1 MSRPPTAARRGFA
14 LLIVVTLLAFI
25 VVLLVGLA
33 AYTRIETS
41 VAGNTQRQAQAR
53 EHALTGMQVAL
64 AQLQRHAGPDQRVT
78 ATAASFGGVN
88 GTRYY
93 TGVWGP
99 DGSGPITWLVS
110 GNEFPV
116 AVTGN
121 GQSPALAVTPASA
134 PPAARAMDLVA
145 RGTTNTT
152 NRSLFVSVPL
162 QDLRARGLPGAP
174 AADAIYG
181 RYAWWVG
188 DEGVKA
194 PVAVPDTSGTL
205 TAAPYDSADLR
216 GRVRQQLAVGA
227 GAASTGGSPVFEPRD
242 GNNAPLVAGD
252 RVLTA
257 SQLGFLRNS
266 ANGQLGLAVQRA
278 NYHVWSPN
286 NLAVLADS
294 RRGGLRQDLSLAPG
308 LLGSAFAAWT
318 NYPAYT
324 ESYLPV
330 DPETVDPALAAI
342 APPAISPAYGSD
354 PVRRRLRITP
364 PLIAEGGAHQV
375 APVLS
380 YFLLSFNVRT
390 AGDTAAA
397 RPFEIAARWM
407 VSLWNPYTSALVP
420 ENLRLEISGLPRNIR
435 VVNVQGESP
444 VPVGS
449 FAVQDPAIFGSP
461 AIDPDLAEP
470 PLIINLPWTPDG
482 SSADRQSW
490 LPGRVYTW
498 RSVTDN
504 TQPEQPPATGFAS
517 QFYSRTLDAAGAS
530 AAVRPLPLGEQLG
543 SDNHVLEV
551 DGADRLTVTVYL
563 VPRTGPDDPPAQPI
577 KLATYVSPE
586 FVTQFASSPQAARQT
601 SSQFSYV
608 FRLAESIDTPAA
620 PGRWLTAA
628 GLDPRRRRLPGEAFV
643 TGENGND
650 PSLYVNYRT
659 ISAPDRLLDRGEG
672 TTSRSYN
679 EDVPLFELP
688 RAPLLSLGAAQH
700 FRLPGQRPF
709 MIGNSWGFGQEL
721 NGVPVG
727 EIFDRYFFSGFREGV
742 NPGTAA
748 NGDLIVPNPLLRT
761 VRWYEPGAGYRKPT
775 VEDLRATVEGLD
787 PAGAVGAADARSS
800 RFFLQAGAFNL
811 NSTNVAAWASVLRGV
826 RFPSP
831 QTFRH
836 LSLSSSTGTAAG
848 DTSVATVQSTN
859 AQFFRFSHTA
869 QETYQ
874 AEAGRA
880 DPAGSAAR
888 TELFRRGMRTLNAAE
903 TGALATKIVELITAR
918 HGEEGPFLSVGDF
931 LAPHPRYAAIDAEG
945 GEIPRS
951 LLEAAIVESGINTAM
966 AEFDPEAKVQLN
978 SQWLTQADVM
988 TALAP
993 VLFARSD
1000 TFTIRAYGEAVN
1012 PATNATEGRAWCEAL
1027 VQRVPEY
1034 FDPPKGDG
1042 DLTGDA
1048 PETPAENLTSP
1059 LNLANGRRF
1068 RILSF
1073 RWLTQADL

>member
-1 MSRPPTAARRGFA
+1 MSRLRASARSGFA

-25 VVLLVGLA
+25 VLLLVGLA

-53 EHALTGMQVAL
+53 EHALTGLQVAL
-64 AQLQRHAGPDQRVT
+64 AQLQRHAGPDQRAT
-78 ATAASFGGVN
+78 ANAASFGGVN
-88 GTRYY
+88 GTRFY

-99 DGSGPITWLVS
+99 DGTGPLTWLVS
-110 GNEFPV
+110 GNEFATAP
-116 AVTGN
+116 TGSE
-121 GQSPALAVTPASA
+121 QPPALAVTPASA
-134 PPAARAMDLVA
+134 PPPARAIDLVA

-152 NRSLFVSVPL
+152 NRAQFVSVPL
-162 QDLRARGLPGAP
+162 QDLRARGLPGSP
-174 AADAIYG
+174 NADATYG

-216 GRVRQQLAVGA
+216 GRVRQHLAVGA
-227 GAASTGGSPVFEPRD
+227 GAAGTNGSPVFEPRD
-242 GNNAPLVAGD
+242 ANNAPLVAGD

-266 ANGQLGLAVQRA
+266 GNGQLGHPLQRA

-308 LLGSAFAAWT
+308 LLGSAFVAWT

-324 ESYLPV
+324 ESTVPV

-342 APPAISPAYGSD
+342 APPAILPAYGSD

-364 PLIAEGGAHQV
+364 PLLGEGGAHQI

-397 RPFEIAARWM
+397 RPFELAARWL

-420 ENLRLEISGLPRNIR
+420 ENLRLEITGLPRTIR

-449 FAVQDPAIFGSP
+449 FSVQDESVFGSP
-461 AIDPDLAEP
+461 PIDPDLAER

-482 SSADRQSW
+482 ASADRQSW

-504 TQPEQPPATGFAS
+504 SQPERPPETGFAS
-517 QFYSRTLDAAGAS
+517 QFYSRTLDTTGAA

-551 DGADRLTVTVYL
+551 DGADRVTVTVYL
-563 VPRTGPDDPPAQPI
+563 VPRTGPDEPPAPPI
-577 KLATYVSPE
+577 KLATYISPE
-586 FVTQFASSPQAARQT
+586 FVTSFASSPQAARQT
-601 SSQFSYV
+601 STQFSYV

-620 PGRWLTAA
+620 PGRWLTTS

-672 TTSRSYN
+672 ASDRSYN
-679 EDVPLFELP
+679 EDVPVFELP
-688 RAPLLSLGAAQH
+688 RAPLLSLGATQH

-709 MIGNSWGFGQEL
+709 MVGNSWGFGQEL

-727 EIFDRYFFSGFREGV
+727 ELFDRYFFSGVRDGFTPGV
-742 NPGTAA
+742 AA

-761 VRWYEPGAGYRKPT
+761 VRWYEPGVGYRKPT
-775 VEDLRATVEGLD
+775 TDDLRATVEGLD

-811 NSTNVAAWASVLRGV
+811 NSTNVAAWAAVLRGV
-826 RFPSP
+826 RFPAP
-831 QTFRH
+831 QTFRY
-836 LSLSSSTGTAAG
+836 LSLSSSTGVPSG

-859 AQFFRFSHTA
+859 AQFLRFSQTA

-874 AEAGRA
+874 ADAGRA

-888 TELFRRGMRTLNAAE
+888 TELFRRGMRTLSATE
-903 TGALATKIVELITAR
+903 TGVLAAKIVELITAR

-931 LAPHPRYAAIDAEG
+931 LAPHPRYAAFDAEG

-951 LLEAAIVESGINTAM
+951 LLEAAIAETGINTAV
-966 AEFDPEAKVQLN
+966 AEIDPEAKVQLN
-978 SQWLTQADVM
+978 SQWLTQGDVM

-993 VLFARSD
+993 ALFARSD

-1034 FDPPKGDG
+1034 FDPPTGNG

-1048 PETPAENLTSP
+1048 AEVLPENLTSP

-1073 RWLTQADL
+1073 RWLTQPDL

>member
-1 MSRPPTAARRGFA
+1 VSQVRPAARRGFA

-25 VVLLVGLA
+25 VLLLVGLA

-53 EHALTGMQVAL
+53 EHALTGLQVAL
-64 AQLQRHAGPDQRVT
+64 AQLQRHAGPDQRTT

-88 GTRYY
+88 GTRFY

-99 DGSGPITWLVS
+99 DGSGPLTWLVS
-110 GNEFPV
+110 GNEF
-116 AVTGN
+116 AVPATGTD
-121 GQSPALAVTPASA
+121 QPPALAVTPGSA
-134 PPAARAMDLVA
+134 PPAARAIDLVA

-152 NRSLFVSVPL
+152 SRAQFVSVPL

-174 AADAIYG
+174 TADATYG

-205 TAAPYDSADLR
+205 TAAPYDSPDLR
-216 GRVRQQLAVGA
+216 GRVRQQVAVGA

-242 GNNAPLVAGD
+242 ANNAPLVAAD

-266 ANGQLGLAVQRA
+266 ANGQLGLALQRA
-278 NYHVWSPN
+278 NYHVWTPN

-324 ESYLPV
+324 ESTVPV

-342 APPAISPAYGSD
+342 APPAILPAYGSD

-364 PLIAEGGAHQV
+364 PLIGEGGAHQI

-397 RPFEIAARWM
+397 RPFELAARWL

-449 FAVQDPAIFGSP
+449 FSVHDPAVFGSP

-482 SSADRQSW
+482 SNADRQSW

-498 RSVTDN
+498 RSVADN
-504 TQPEQPPATGFAS
+504 SQPEQAPATGFAS

-530 AAVRPLPLGEQLG
+530 AAVRPLPIGEQLG

-551 DGADRLTVTVYL
+551 DGADRVTVTVYL

-601 SSQFSYV
+601 STQFSYV
-608 FRLAESIDTPAA
+608 FRLAESLDTPAA
-620 PGRWLTAA
+620 PGRWLTTP

-643 TGENGND
+643 AGENGND

-659 ISAPDRLLDRGEG
+659 ISLPDRLLDRGE
-672 TTSRSYN
+672 TSRSYN
-679 EDVPLFELP
+679 EDVPVFELP

-709 MIGNSWGFGQEL
+709 MLGNSWGFGQEL

-727 EIFDRYFFSGFREGV
+727 EVFDRFFFSGVREGLI
-742 NPGTAA
+742 PGVSA

-761 VRWYEPGAGYRKPT
+761 VRWYEPGVGYRKPT
-775 VEDLRATVEGLD
+775 VDDLRATVEGVD

-811 NSTNVAAWASVLRGV
+811 NSTNVAAWAAVLRGV

-831 QTFRH
+831 QTFRY
-836 LSLSSSTGTAAG
+836 LSLSSSTGAPSSDTAI
-848 DTSVATVQSTN
+848 ATVQSTN
-859 AQFFRFSHTA
+859 AQFLRFSQTA

-874 AEAGRA
+874 AEAGQ
-880 DPAGSAAR
+880 AGSAGAR
-888 TELFRRGMRTLNAAE
+888 TDWFRRGMRTLNAPE
-903 TGALATKIVELITAR
+903 TGALAAKIVDLITAR

-931 LAPHPRYAAIDAEG
+931 LAPHPRYAAFDAEG

-951 LLEAAIVESGINTAM
+951 LLEVAIAETGINTSL
-966 AEFDPEAKVQLN
+966 AEFDPEAKVQMH

-1034 FDPPKGDG
+1034 FDPPTGNG

-1048 PETPAENLTSP
+1048 PEVLPESLTSP

-1073 RWLTQADL
+1073 RWLTQPDL

>member
-227 GAASTGGSPVFEPRD
+227 GASSTNGSPVFEPRD

-308 LLGSAFAAWT
+308 LLGSAFTAWT

-504 TQPEQPPATGFAS
+504 PQPEQPPATGFAS

-727 EIFDRYFFSGFREGV
+727 EIFDRYFFSGVREGV

-888 TELFRRGMRTLNAAE
+888 SELFRRGMRTLNAAE

>member
-1 MSRPPTAARRGFA
+1 MSRLPTVPRLGFA

-25 VVLLVGLA
+25 VLLLVGLA

-53 EHALTGMQVAL
+53 EHAVTGLQVAL

-99 DGSGPITWLVS
+99 DGSGPLTWLVS
-110 GNEFPV
+110 GNEFAAP
-116 AVTGN
+116 ATGN
-121 GQSPALAVTPASA
+121 DQSPALAVTPANA
-134 PPAARAMDLVA
+134 PPPARAMDLVA

-152 NRSLFVSVPL
+152 NRAQFVSVPL

-174 AADAIYG
+174 NAEATYG

-194 PVAVPDTSGTL
+194 PVAVPDNSGTL

-216 GRVRQQLAVGA
+216 GRGRQQLAVGA

-324 ESYLPV
+324 ESYVPV

-397 RPFEIAARWM
+397 RPFELAARWL

-449 FAVQDPAIFGSP
+449 FSVHDPAVFGSP

-470 PLIINLPWTPDG
+470 PMIINLPWTPDG

-504 TQPEQPPATGFAS
+504 SQPEQPSATGFAS

-543 SDNHVLEV
+543 SDNHVLEIE
-551 DGADRLTVTVYL
+551 GADRVTVTVYL
-563 VPRTGPDDPPAQPI
+563 VPRTGPDDPPAPPI

-601 SSQFSYV
+601 ATQFSYV

-620 PGRWLTAA
+620 PGRWLTTA

-659 ISAPDRLLDRGEG
+659 ISAPDRLLDRGEI
-672 TTSRSYN
+672 SRSYN
-679 EDVPLFELP
+679 EDVPVFELP
-688 RAPLLSLGAAQH
+688 RAPLLSVGAAQH

-727 EIFDRYFFSGFREGV
+727 EVFDRFFFSGVREGV

-761 VRWYEPGAGYRKPT
+761 VRWYEPGVGYRKPT
-775 VEDLRATVEGLD
+775 VDDLRATVEGLD
-787 PAGAVGAADARSS
+787 SAGAVGAADARSS
-800 RFFLQAGAFNL
+800 RYFLQAGAFNL
-811 NSTNVAAWASVLRGV
+811 NSTNVAAWVAVLRGV

-831 QTFRH
+831 QTFRY
-836 LSLSSSTGTAAG
+836 LSLSSSTGTASG
-848 DTSVATVQSTN
+848 DTAVATVQSTN
-859 AQFFRFSHTA
+859 SQFLRFSQTA

-874 AEAGRA
+874 AEAGQ
-880 DPAGSAAR
+880 AGSPAAR
-888 TELFRRGMRTLNAAE
+888 TEWFRRGMRTLTATE
-903 TGALATKIVELITAR
+903 TGALAAKIVDLITAR

-931 LAPHPRYAAIDAEG
+931 LAPHPRYAAVDAEG

-951 LLEAAIVESGINTAM
+951 LIEAAIAETGINTSV
-966 AEFDPEAKVQLN
+966 AEFDPEAKVQMH

-993 VLFARSD
+993 GLFARSD

-1034 FDPPKGDG
+1034 FDPPKGGG

>member
-1 MSRPPTAARRGFA
+1 MSQVRPAARRGFA

-25 VVLLVGLA
+25 VLLLVGLA

-53 EHALTGMQVAL
+53 EHALTGLQVAL
-64 AQLQRHAGPDQRVT
+64 GQLQRYAGPDQRTT

-88 GTRYY
+88 GARYY

-99 DGSGPITWLVS
+99 DGSGPLTWLVS
-110 GNEFPV
+110 GNEFAAP
-116 AVTGN
+116 ATGTD
-121 GQSPALAVTPASA
+121 QPAALAVTPASA
-134 PPAARAMDLVA
+134 PPAARAIDLVA

-152 NRSLFVSVPL
+152 SRAQFVSVPL

-174 AADAIYG
+174 NADATYG

-205 TAAPYDSADLR
+205 TAAPYDSPDLR

-242 GNNAPLVAGD
+242 ANNAPLVAGD

-266 ANGQLGLAVQRA
+266 ANGQLGLALQRA
-278 NYHVWSPN
+278 NYHVWTPN

-324 ESYLPV
+324 ESYVPV

-364 PLIAEGGAHQV
+364 PLIGEGGAHQI

-380 YFLLSFNVRT
+380 HFLLSFNVRT

-397 RPFEIAARWM
+397 RPFELAARWL

-420 ENLRLEISGLPRNIR
+420 ENLRLEISGLPRTIR

-444 VPVGS
+444 VPVGDFS
-449 FAVQDPAIFGSP
+449 VHDPSVFGST

-470 PLIINLPWTPDG
+470 PMIINLPWTPDG

-498 RSVTDN
+498 RSVADT
-504 TQPEQPPATGFAS
+504 TKPEQPPATGFAS

-543 SDNHVLEV
+543 SDNHVLEI
-551 DGADRLTVTVYL
+551 DGSDRITVTVYL

-601 SSQFSYV
+601 STQFSYV
-608 FRLAESIDTPAA
+608 FRLAESLDTPAA
-620 PGRWLTAA
+620 PGRWLTTP

-643 TGENGND
+643 AGENGND

-659 ISAPDRLLDRGEG
+659 ISAPDRLLDRGE
-672 TTSRSYN
+672 TSRSYN
-679 EDVPLFELP
+679 EDVPVFELP

-727 EIFDRYFFSGFREGV
+727 EVFDRFFFSGVREGV
-742 NPGTAA
+742 NPGVAA

-775 VEDLRATVEGLD
+775 VDDMRATVEGLD

-811 NSTNVAAWASVLRGV
+811 NSTNVSAWAAVLRGV

-831 QTFRH
+831 QTFRY
-836 LSLSSSTGTAAG
+836 LSLSSSTGAPSSDTA
-848 DTSVATVQSTN
+848 SATVQSTN
-859 AQFFRFSHTA
+859 AQFLRFSQTA

-874 AEAGRA
+874 AEAGQ
-880 DPAGSAAR
+880 AGSAAAR
-888 TELFRRGMRTLNAAE
+888 TDWFRRGMRTLNATE
-903 TGALATKIVELITAR
+903 TGALAAKIVDLITAR
-918 HGEEGPFLSVGDF
+918 HGEDGPFLSVGDF
-931 LAPHPRYAAIDAEG
+931 LAPHPRYAAADAEG

-951 LLEAAIVESGINTAM
+951 LLEAAIAETGINTPV
-966 AEFDPEAKVQLN
+966 AEFDPEAKVQMH

-1012 PATNATEGRAWCEAL
+1012 PATNTTEGRAWCEAL

-1034 FDPPKGDG
+1034 FDPPKGEG
-1042 DLTGDA
+1042 DLTGD
-1048 PETPAENLTSP
+1048 PAEVLPENLTSP

-1073 RWLTQADL
+1073 RWLTQPDL

>member
-1 MSRPPTAARRGFA
+1 VSRPPTAGRRGFA

-99 DGSGPITWLVS
+99 DGSGPLTWLVS
-110 GNEFPV
+110 GNEF
-116 AVTGN
+116 ATAATGN
-121 GQSPALAVTPASA
+121 DQSPALAVTPASA
-134 PPAARAMDLVA
+134 PPPARAMDLVA
-145 RGTTNTT
+145 RGTTSTT
-152 NRSLFVSVPL
+152 NRAQFVSVPL

-174 AADAIYG
+174 NAEATYG

-342 APPAISPAYGSD
+342 APPAILPAYGSD

-563 VPRTGPDDPPAQPI
+563 VPRTGPDDPPVQPI

-727 EIFDRYFFSGFREGV
+727 EIFDRYFFSGVREGV

-787 PAGAVGAADARSS
+787 PAVAVGAADARSS

-859 AQFFRFSHTA
+859 AQFFRFSQTA

-951 LLEAAIVESGINTAM
+951 LLEAAIAESGINTAM

>member
-64 AQLQRHAGPDQRVT
+64 AQLQRHAGPDQRAT

-99 DGSGPITWLVS
+99 DGSGPLTWLVS
-110 GNEFPV
+110 GNEF
-116 AVTGN
+116 ATAATGN
-121 GQSPALAVTPASA
+121 DQSPALAVTPASA

-145 RGTTNTT
+145 RGTTSTT
-152 NRSLFVSVPL
+152 NRAQFVSVPL

-174 AADAIYG
+174 NAEAIYG

-577 KLATYVSPE
+577 RLATYVSPE

-620 PGRWLTAA
+620 PGRWLTTA

-650 PSLYVNYRT
+650 PSLYLNYRT

-688 RAPLLSLGAAQH
+688 RAPLLSLGATQH

-709 MIGNSWGFGQEL
+709 IIGNSWGFGQEL

-727 EIFDRYFFSGFREGV
+727 EIFDRYFFSGVREGV

-775 VEDLRATVEGLD
+775 VDDLRATVEGLD

-811 NSTNVAAWASVLRGV
+811 NSTNVAAWAAVLRGV

-831 QTFRH
+831 QTFRY
-836 LSLSSSTGTAAG
+836 LSLSSSTSTAAG

-859 AQFFRFSHTA
+859 AQFFRFSQTA

-951 LLEAAIVESGINTAM
+951 LLEAAIAESGINTAM

-1073 RWLTQADL
+1073 RWLTQPDL

>member
-1 MSRPPTAARRGFA
+1 VSRPPTAARRGFA

-308 LLGSAFAAWT
+308 LLGSAFTAWT

-504 TQPEQPPATGFAS
+504 PQPEQPPATGFAS

-727 EIFDRYFFSGFREGV
+727 EIFDRYFFSGVREGV

-888 TELFRRGMRTLNAAE
+888 SELFRRGMRTLNAAE

>member
-1 MSRPPTAARRGFA
+1 MSRPRTAPRRGFA

-53 EHALTGMQVAL
+53 EHALTGLQVAL
-64 AQLQRHAGPDQRVT
+64 GQLQRHAGPDQRAT
-78 ATAASFGGVN
+78 ATAASFGAVN

-99 DGSGPITWLVS
+99 DGSGPLTWLVS
-110 GNEFPV
+110 GNEF
-116 AVTGN
+116 AVPATGTD
-121 GQSPALAVTPASA
+121 QPAALAVTPGSA
-134 PPAARAMDLVA
+134 PPATRSIDLVA

-152 NRSLFVSVPL
+152 NRSQFVSVPL
-162 QDLRARGLPGAP
+162 QDLRARGIPGAP
-174 AADAIYG
+174 NADATYG

-188 DEGVKA
+188 DDGVKA

-242 GNNAPLVAGD
+242 GNNSPLVAGD

-257 SQLGFLRNS
+257 SQLGPV
-266 ANGQLGLAVQRA
+266 VQRA
-278 NYHVWSPN
+278 NYHLWSPN

-324 ESYLPV
+324 ESTVPV

-354 PVRRRLRITP
+354 SVRRRLRMTP
-364 PLIAEGGAHQV
+364 PLIAEGGAHQI

-390 AGDTAAA
+390 AGDSAAA
-397 RPFEIAARWM
+397 RPFELAARWL

-420 ENLRLEISGLPRNIR
+420 ENLRLEISGLPRTIR

-444 VPVGS
+444 VPVGDFS
-449 FAVQDPAIFGSP
+449 VHDPSVFGSP

-470 PLIINLPWTPDG
+470 PMIINLPWTPDG

-498 RSVTDN
+498 RSVADATK
-504 TQPEQPPATGFAS
+504 PEQPPATGFAS

-543 SDNHVLEV
+543 SDNHVLEIE
-551 DGADRLTVTVYL
+551 GADRVTVTVYV
-563 VPRTGPDDPPAQPI
+563 VPRTGPDDPPALPI

-601 SSQFSYV
+601 ATQFSYV
-608 FRLAESIDTPAA
+608 FRLAESIDTPTA
-620 PGRWLTAA
+620 PGRWLTTT

-643 TGENGND
+643 PGENGND

-659 ISAPDRLLDRGEG
+659 ISAPDRLLDRGE
-672 TTSRSYN
+672 TSRSYN
-679 EDVPLFELP
+679 EDVPVFELP

-709 MIGNSWGFGQEL
+709 MIGNSWGFGQEV

-727 EIFDRYFFSGFREGV
+727 EIFDRYFFSGVREGV

-775 VEDLRATVEGLD
+775 VDDLRATVEGLD

-811 NSTNVAAWASVLRGV
+811 NSTNVAAWAAVLRGV

-831 QTFRH
+831 QTFRY
-836 LSLSSSTGTAAG
+836 LSLSSSTGTASG

-859 AQFFRFSHTA
+859 AQFFRFSQTA

-874 AEAGRA
+874 AESGRA

-888 TELFRRGMRTLNAAE
+888 SELFRRGMRTLNAAE

-918 HGEEGPFLSVGDF
+918 HGEEGPFLSVSDF
-931 LAPHPRYAAIDAEG
+931 LAPHPRYAAVDAEG

-951 LLEAAIVESGINTAM
+951 LLEAAIAETGINTSV
-966 AEFDPEAKVQLN
+966 AEFDPEAKVQMH

-993 VLFARSD
+993 GLFARSD

-1034 FDPPKGDG
+1034 FDPPKGNG

-1048 PETPAENLTSP
+1048 AEVLPENLTSP

-1073 RWLTQADL
+1073 RWLTQPDL

>member
-1 MSRPPTAARRGFA
+1 MSQVRPAARRGFA

-25 VVLLVGLA
+25 VLLLVGLA

-53 EHALTGMQVAL
+53 EHALTGLQVAL
-64 AQLQRHAGPDQRVT
+64 GQLQRYAGPDQRTT

-99 DGSGPITWLVS
+99 DGSGPLTWLVS
-110 GNEFPV
+110 GNEFAAP
-116 AVTGN
+116 ATGTD
-121 GQSPALAVTPASA
+121 QPAALAVTPGSA
-134 PPAARAMDLVA
+134 PPAARAIDLVA

-152 NRSLFVSVPL
+152 SRAQFVSVPL

-174 AADAIYG
+174 NADATYG

-205 TAAPYDSADLR
+205 TAAPYDSPDLR

-227 GAASTGGSPVFEPRD
+227 GAASAGGSPVFEPRD
-242 GNNAPLVAGD
+242 ANNAPLVAGD

-266 ANGQLGLAVQRA
+266 ANGQLGLALQRA
-278 NYHVWSPN
+278 NYHVWTPN

-324 ESYLPV
+324 ESYVPV

-364 PLIAEGGAHQV
+364 PLIGEGGAHQI

-380 YFLLSFNVRT
+380 HFLLSFNVRT
-390 AGDTAAA
+390 AGDSAAA
-397 RPFEIAARWM
+397 RPFELAARWL

-420 ENLRLEISGLPRNIR
+420 ENLRLEISGLPRTIR

-444 VPVGS
+444 VPVGDFS
-449 FAVQDPAIFGSP
+449 VHDPSVFGSP

-470 PLIINLPWTPDG
+470 PMIINLPWTPDG

-498 RSVTDN
+498 RSVADT
-504 TQPEQPPATGFAS
+504 TKPEQPPATGFAS

-543 SDNHVLEV
+543 SDNHVLEI
-551 DGADRLTVTVYL
+551 DGSDRITVTVYL
-563 VPRTGPDDPPAQPI
+563 VPRIGPDDPPAQPI

-586 FVTQFASSPQAARQT
+586 FVTQFVSSPQAARQT
-601 SSQFSYV
+601 STQFSYV
-608 FRLAESIDTPAA
+608 FRLAESLDTPAA
-620 PGRWLTAA
+620 PGRWLTTP

-643 TGENGND
+643 AGENGND

-659 ISAPDRLLDRGEG
+659 ISAPDRLLDRGE
-672 TTSRSYN
+672 TSRSYN
-679 EDVPLFELP
+679 EDVPVFELP

-709 MIGNSWGFGQEL
+709 MLGNSWGFGQEL

-727 EIFDRYFFSGFREGV
+727 EVFDRFFFSGVREGV
-742 NPGTAA
+742 NPGVAA

-775 VEDLRATVEGLD
+775 VDDLRATVEGVD

-811 NSTNVAAWASVLRGV
+811 NSTNVAAWAAVLRGV

-831 QTFRH
+831 QTFRY
-836 LSLSSSTGTAAG
+836 LSLSSSTGAPSSDTA
-848 DTSVATVQSTN
+848 SATVQSTN
-859 AQFFRFSHTA
+859 AQFLRFSQTA

-874 AEAGRA
+874 AEAGQ
-880 DPAGSAAR
+880 AGSAAAR
-888 TELFRRGMRTLNAAE
+888 TDWFRRGMRTLNATE
-903 TGALATKIVELITAR
+903 TGALAAKIVDLITVR
-918 HGEEGPFLSVGDF
+918 HGEDGPFLSVGDF
-931 LAPHPRYAAIDAEG
+931 LAPHPRYAAVDAEG

-951 LLEAAIVESGINTAM
+951 LLEAAIAETGINTPV
-966 AEFDPEAKVQLN
+966 AEFDPEAKVQMH

-1012 PATNATEGRAWCEAL
+1012 PATNTTEGRAWCEAL
-1027 VQRVPEY
+1027 VQRAPEY
-1034 FDPPKGDG
+1034 FDPPKGEG

-1048 PETPAENLTSP
+1048 AEVLPENLTSP

-1068 RILSF
+1068 RIISF
-1073 RWLTQADL
+1073 RWLTQPDL

>member
-1 MSRPPTAARRGFA
+1 MSQVRPAARRGFA

-25 VVLLVGLA
+25 VLLLVGLA

-53 EHALTGMQVAL
+53 EHALTGLQVAL
-64 AQLQRHAGPDQRVT
+64 AQLQRHAGPDQRTT

-88 GTRYY
+88 GTRFY

-99 DGSGPITWLVS
+99 DGSGPLTWLVS
-110 GNEFPV
+110 GNEF
-116 AVTGN
+116 AVPATGTD
-121 GQSPALAVTPASA
+121 QPPALAVTPGSA
-134 PPAARAMDLVA
+134 PPAARAIDLVA

-152 NRSLFVSVPL
+152 SRAQFVSVPL

-174 AADAIYG
+174 TADATYG

-205 TAAPYDSADLR
+205 TAAPYDSPDLR
-216 GRVRQQLAVGA
+216 GRVRQQVAVGA

-242 GNNAPLVAGD
+242 ANNAPLVAAD

-266 ANGQLGLAVQRA
+266 ANGQLGLALQRA
-278 NYHVWSPN
+278 NYHVWTPN

-324 ESYLPV
+324 ESTVPV

-342 APPAISPAYGSD
+342 APPAILPAYGSD

-364 PLIAEGGAHQV
+364 PLIGEGGAHQI

-397 RPFEIAARWM
+397 RPFELAARWL

-449 FAVQDPAIFGSP
+449 FSVHDPAVFGSP

-482 SSADRQSW
+482 SNADRQSW

-498 RSVTDN
+498 RSVADN
-504 TQPEQPPATGFAS
+504 SQPEQAPATGFAS

-530 AAVRPLPLGEQLG
+530 AAVRPLPIGEQLG

-551 DGADRLTVTVYL
+551 DGADRVTVTVYL

-601 SSQFSYV
+601 STQFSYV
-608 FRLAESIDTPAA
+608 FRLAESLDTPAA
-620 PGRWLTAA
+620 PGRWLTTP

-643 TGENGND
+643 AGENGND

-659 ISAPDRLLDRGEG
+659 ISLPDRLLDRGE
-672 TTSRSYN
+672 TSRSYN
-679 EDVPLFELP
+679 EDVPVFELP

-709 MIGNSWGFGQEL
+709 MLGNSWGFGQEL

-727 EIFDRYFFSGFREGV
+727 EVFDRFFFSGVREGLI
-742 NPGTAA
+742 PGVSA

-761 VRWYEPGAGYRKPT
+761 VRWYEPGVGYRKPT
-775 VEDLRATVEGLD
+775 VDDLRATVEGVD

-811 NSTNVAAWASVLRGV
+811 NSTNVAAWAAVLRGV

-831 QTFRH
+831 QTFRY
-836 LSLSSSTGTAAG
+836 LSLSSSTGAPSSDTAI
-848 DTSVATVQSTN
+848 ATVQSTN
-859 AQFFRFSHTA
+859 AQFLRFSQTA

-874 AEAGRA
+874 AEAGQ
-880 DPAGSAAR
+880 AGSAGAR
-888 TELFRRGMRTLNAAE
+888 TDWFRRGMRTLNAPE
-903 TGALATKIVELITAR
+903 TGALAAKIVDLITAR

-931 LAPHPRYAAIDAEG
+931 LAPHPRYAAFDAEG

-951 LLEAAIVESGINTAM
+951 LLEVAIAETGINTSL
-966 AEFDPEAKVQLN
+966 AEFDPEAKVQMH

-993 VLFARSD
+993 MLFARSD

-1012 PATNATEGRAWCEAL
+1012 PATNTTEGRAWCEAL

-1034 FDPPKGDG
+1034 FDPPTGNG
-1042 DLTGDA
+1042 NLTGDA
-1048 PETPAENLTSP
+1048 PEVLPENLTSP

-1073 RWLTQADL
+1073 RWLTQPDL

>member
-1 MSRPPTAARRGFA
+1 MNHRRSPARRGFA

-53 EHALTGMQVAL
+53 EHALTGLQVAL
-64 AQLQRHAGPDQRVT
+64 AQLQRHAGPDQRAT

-88 GTRYY
+88 GTRFY

-99 DGSGPITWLVS
+99 DGAGPLTWLVS
-110 GNEFPV
+110 GNEFAPPP
-116 AVTGN
+116 TGADE
-121 GQSPALAVTPASA
+121 PAALAVTPASA
-134 PPAARAMDLVA
+134 PPAARAIDLVA

-152 NRSLFVSVPL
+152 NRAQFVSVPL
-162 QDLRARGLPGAP
+162 QDLRARGLPGVPNAE
-174 AADAIYG
+174 ATFG

-227 GAASTGGSPVFEPRD
+227 GAAGTNGSPVFEPRD
-242 GNNAPLVAGD
+242 ANNAPLVAGD

-266 ANGQLGLAVQRA
+266 GNGQLGHPLQRA

-324 ESYLPV
+324 EGTV
-330 DPETVDPALAAI
+330 TEDPETVDPALAAI
-342 APPAISPAYGSD
+342 APPAILPAYGSD

-364 PLIAEGGAHQV
+364 PLLGEGGAHQIT
-375 APVLS
+375 PVLS

-390 AGDTAAA
+390 AGETAAA
-397 RPFEIAARWM
+397 RPFELAARWL

-420 ENLRLEISGLPRNIR
+420 ENLRLEITGLPRTIR

-449 FAVQDPAIFGSP
+449 FAVQDESVFGSP
-461 AIDPDLAEP
+461 PIDPELAER

-482 SSADRQSW
+482 SSPDRQSW

-498 RSVTDN
+498 SSVTDN
-504 TQPEQPPATGFAS
+504 SQPERPPETGFAS
-517 QFYSRTLDAAGAS
+517 QFYSQTLDVTGAAAT
-530 AAVRPLPLGEQLG
+530 VRPLPLGEQLG

-551 DGADRLTVTVYL
+551 EGAERVTVTVYV
-563 VPRTGPDDPPAQPI
+563 VPRTGPDEPPAAPI
-577 KLATYVSPE
+577 KLATYISPE
-586 FVTQFASSPQAARQT
+586 FVTSFASSPQAAQET
-601 SSQFSYV
+601 STQFSYV

-620 PGRWLTAA
+620 PGRWLSTP

-659 ISAPDRLLDRGEG
+659 IRAPDRLLDRGEG

-679 EDVPLFELP
+679 EDVPVFELP

-721 NGVPVG
+721 NGLPVG
-727 EIFDRYFFSGFREGV
+727 DVFDRFFFSGVREGV
-742 NPGTAA
+742 IPGVASNA
-748 NGDLIVPNPLLRT
+748 DLIVPNPLLRT
-761 VRWYEPGAGYRKPT
+761 VRWYEPGVGYRKPT
-775 VEDLRATVEGLD
+775 VDDLRATVEGLD
-787 PAGAVGAADARSS
+787 PAGAVSAADARSS

-811 NSTNVAAWASVLRGV
+811 NSTNVAAWVAVLRGV

-831 QTFRH
+831 QTFRY
-836 LSLSSSTGTAAG
+836 LSLSSSTGVPSG
-848 DTSVATVQSTN
+848 DTAVATVQSTN
-859 AQFFRFSHTA
+859 AQFLRFSQTA

-874 AEAGRA
+874 ADAGRA
-880 DPAGSAAR
+880 DPEGSVAR
-888 TELFRRGMRTLNAAE
+888 TELFRRGMRTLTATE
-903 TGALATKIVELITAR
+903 TGALAAKIVELITAR

-931 LAPHPRYAAIDAEG
+931 LAPHPRYATVDAEG

-951 LLEAAIVESGINTAM
+951 LLEAAIAESGINAAV

-978 SQWLTQADVM
+978 SQWLTQGDVM

-1012 PATNATEGRAWCEAL
+1012 PATNATEGRAWCEAI

-1034 FDPPKGDG
+1034 FDPPTGNG

-1048 PETPAENLTSP
+1048 AEVLPEELTSP

-1068 RILSF
+1068 RIRSF
-1073 RWLTQADL
+1073 RWLAQPDL